1 MTSIELSYEDGV
13 ADERA
18 RIIELIRDFK
28 IADMPSERPGN
39 SLIKVPLEGLVEL
52 INGE

>member
-13 ADERA
+13 SDEKA

>member
-1 MTSIELSYEDGV
+1 MTSIELSYEDGI
-13 ADERA
+13 ADEKA

-28 IADMPSERPGN
+28 VADRNSEQPGN
-39 SLIKVPLEGLVEL
+39 SLIEFPLEDLVSL